1 MTFIFIFTG
10 IFRLQ
15 IYNLLTVELGK
26 GPQNIITHCVPLYSN
41 ELLMK
46 KLIIASTSTLYKGS
60 YLGYLQQELEILFRD
75 TQEVLF
81 IPYAR
86 PGGISHENYTKIAA
100 KAFKNIGKDLR
111 GIHTFKNPKQAIENA
126 QGIFTGG
133 GNTFLLV
140 QQLHDNKLLAPIRKA
155 IIDGAPYLG
164 TSAGSNICG
173 ITMQNTNDMPI
184 VYPPSFNTLGV
195 IPFNI
200 NAHYIEPDPKT
211 THMGESRA
219 TRIKEY
225 HTQNTTAVVG
235 LPEGSWLEVI
245 GDTITLKGNHS
256 ARIFEKGKEP
266 YLLETGAILS
276 L

>member
-1 MTFIFIFTG
+1 
-10 IFRLQ
+10 
-15 IYNLLTVELGK
+15 
-26 GPQNIITHCVPLYSN
+26 
-41 ELLMK
+41 MK
-46 KLIIASTSTLYKGS
+46 KLIIASTSTLYKGT
-60 YLGYLQQELEILFRD
+60 YLGYLQQELEVLFRD
-75 TQEVLF
+75 VEEVLF

-86 PGGISHENYTKIAA
+86 PGGISHENYTKMAA
-100 KAFKNIGKDLR
+100 KAFNNIGKNLR
-111 GIHTFKNPKQAIENA
+111 GIHTFENPRQAIKQA

-140 QQLHDNKLLAPIRKA
+140 QQLHDNKLLSPITKA
-155 IIDGAPYLG
+155 IINGTPYLG

-184 VYPPSFNTLGV
+184 VYPSSFNTLGV

-200 NAHYIEPDPKT
+200 NAHYIDPDPKT

-225 HTQNTTAVVG
+225 HTQNNTPVVG

-245 GDTITLKGNHS
+245 GDSITLKGNHS
-256 ARIFEKGKEP
+256 ARIFEKGKDS
-266 YLLETGAILS
+266 YLLETASILR

>member
-1 MTFIFIFTG
+1 
-10 IFRLQ
+10 
-15 IYNLLTVELGK
+15 
-26 GPQNIITHCVPLYSN
+26 
-41 ELLMK
+41 MK
-46 KLIIASTSTLYKGS
+46 KLIIASTSTLHKGT

-75 TQEVLF
+75 VTEVLF

-86 PGGISHENYTKIAA
+86 PGGISHENYTKMAA
-100 KAFKNIGKDLR
+100 KAFKKIGKNLR
-111 GIHTFKNPKQAIENA
+111 GIHTFENPRQAIDQA

-140 QQLHDNKLLAPIRKA
+140 QQLHDNKLLDPITNA
-155 IIDGAPYLG
+155 IINGTPYLG

-184 VYPPSFNTLGV
+184 VYPSSFNTLGL

-200 NAHYIEPDPKT
+200 NAHYIDPDPKT

-225 HTQNTTAVVG
+225 HTQNNTPVVG

-266 YLLETGAILS
+266 YLLETASILR